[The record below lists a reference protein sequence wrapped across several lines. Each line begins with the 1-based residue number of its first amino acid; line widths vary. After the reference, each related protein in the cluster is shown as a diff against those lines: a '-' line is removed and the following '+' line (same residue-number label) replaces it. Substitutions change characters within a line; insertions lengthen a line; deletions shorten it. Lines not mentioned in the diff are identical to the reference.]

1 VPQCDDP
8 PLHFT
13 ALMRMNFRSLR
24 TVRGALGARV
34 ATLPI
39 SLVCGL
45 LSVRIV
51 IGDLGA
57 SDYGLVA
64 LLVGLQL
71 LLPFLDLGTGAAV
84 LNAASSQHAKQGAQ
98 ELRPVLRQAVKVT
111 MLMSSLTFTA
121 VVAAATAGWWP
132 RLLGF
137 PNNQHVT
144 SSMLLIFGLN
154 IVARPLVIAST
165 ALIGLGRAT
174 LIILL
179 QGLVPAVGLLVVLL
193 AHVANAPLE
202 FYAVS
207 LIVGQIVTGTA
218 AALVLWRST
227 RHEPRIANTGSLV
240 ASPPLRRTAGP
251 MLAIL
256 LMAPLATNLDRLVLS
271 HQSSATQLALYALA
285 VQLFQPVLSVVGVLQ
300 QPIWADFAARRA
312 SPSTMSNLHLQ
323 SLTVFLAL
331 GGLAVGG
338 LMTVLV
344 PPVSGIISGQHI
356 FVSWRLALLLALGM
370 ALAVALVPA
379 SSYLT
384 TDNGLRRQVWIV
396 AFALSGNLALTVFLT
411 PRFGATGPV
420 IGTVCGGVIA
430 LVATLT
436 VANRESRLADLLASG
451 R

>member
-1 VPQCDDP
+1 
-8 PLHFT
+8 
-13 ALMRMNFRSLR
+13 MRLDLGSLR

-51 IGDLGA
+51 IGDLGSA
-57 SDYGLVA
+57 DYGLVS
-64 LLVGLQL
+64 LLMGLQL

-84 LNAASSQHAKQGAQ
+84 LNAASSQHAKQGKN
-98 ELRPVLRQAVKVT
+98 ELSPVLRQAVRVT
-111 MLMSSLTFTA
+111 VLTSSLAFAA
-121 VVAAATAGWWP
+121 VGAVAVAGWWP

-137 PNNQHVT
+137 PCDQRVT
-144 SSMLLIFGLN
+144 WGMLLIFGLN
-154 IVARPLVIAST
+154 VFARPLVMAST

-174 LIILL
+174 LIVLL
-179 QGLVPAVGLLVVLL
+179 QGLVPAVGLLAVLL

-202 FYAVS
+202 VYAVS
-207 LIVGQIVTGTA
+207 LIVGQIAMGVA

-227 RHEPRIANTGSLV
+227 RHEPRIVNTGSLV
-240 ASPPLRRTAGP
+240 ARPSLRRTAGP

-256 LMAPLATNLDRLVLS
+256 VMAPLGSNLDRLVLS

-312 SPSTMSNLHLQ
+312 SPLAMSHLHLR
-323 SLTVFLAL
+323 SLTALMAL
-331 GGLAVGG
+331 GGLGVGG
-338 LMTVLV
+338 LMMVLV
-344 PPVSGIISGQHI
+344 PPVSGIISGQQI
-356 FVSWRLALLLALGM
+356 FVPWRLAMLLALSM

-384 TDNGLRRQVWIV
+384 TDDGLRRQVWIV
-396 AFALSGNLALTVFLT
+396 AAALLGNLSLTLLLT
-411 PRFGATGPV
+411 PRLGAAGPV
-420 IGTVCGGVIA
+420 VGTVCGGAVA
-430 LVATLT
+430 LIATLAL
-436 VANRESRLADLLASG
+436 ANRESRSADLLRVRDEATV
-451 R
+451 